1 MTDIHDIELFDCPM
15 CQGPGVLEDENGW
28 VYVMCMD
35 CGCHTAEVSYDAP
48 EEKLEAAQRAAHLW
62 NMGKA
67 ISSAPGE

>member
-35 CGCHTAEVSYDAP
+35 CGCHTGEYPYDKDKTI
-48 EEKLEAAQRAAHLW
+48 EEAAQQAALMW
-62 NMGKA
+62 NIGKV
-67 ISSAPGE
+67 ISHSPGE